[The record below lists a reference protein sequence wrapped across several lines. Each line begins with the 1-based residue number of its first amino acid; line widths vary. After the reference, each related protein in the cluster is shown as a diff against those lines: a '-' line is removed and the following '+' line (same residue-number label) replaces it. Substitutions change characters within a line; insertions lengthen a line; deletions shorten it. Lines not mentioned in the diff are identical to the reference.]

1 MLKFAG
7 FPLSAWAFA
16 LRTWAAMMLA
26 LHVAF
31 WLQLENG
38 YIAAFTVG
46 ILSLQTRGQAY
57 QKALYQLL
65 MTVVGVVVS
74 IIIAGLLAQARDLF
88 VIAYAIWLGLCV
100 YVGGLLDGNRAAGVV
115 LAGFTV
121 AFVAVSQID
130 SPQSIFLTGVDRGAG
145 IAVGI
150 VALALVND
158 VFLAPNLHTILS
170 PKLAAMHQRVRTFAL
185 AILRGESADPIQ
197 SANLLREITA
207 LHPDISALVIESS
220 AGWARGAAGRT
231 AAVALVAEVSAVGA
245 LASLPAATL
254 PSLRSALARALANT
268 PGEDS
273 RTLRLHMQQQ
283 MEAGDADAHDALFA
297 CHALDL
303 LTEDQRAQE
312 AIEDL
317 EADRR
322 PPCHVRT
329 PIYRSRRAAARNGL
343 RAFLAVLIAAIL
355 FSLGGWP
362 FASYGLALTG
372 VFLALSANAPSPR
385 KFAAAAIVAVPIA
398 ALLAGVTEFLVLD
411 GVDQFPLL
419 AIGMAPSVLAAA
431 LLFTLPNARISSIG
445 FLLLVYFP
453 LLLSPA
459 NPQDYNPETYLYR
472 SFLAITAVIL
482 LFAVLWTILPASD
495 DLRRRWYLKSARAE
509 LRDLLAGRRSRHRD
523 DDALF
528 RDADRIGQLAALQPA
543 DGDERRD
550 DLRQAL
556 NIFGLAAAARRI
568 QTVLVQLSS
577 RTDAHF
583 LGDGY
588 AALAD
593 YSAPRLREAAAAIA
607 KSAATQLDQESQAAA
622 RMATADLNWAAFLID
637 ASPFGLR
644 PNWSTLS

>member
-1 MLKFAG
+1 MRKFVG

-26 LHVAF
+26 LYVAF

-46 ILSLQTRGQAY
+46 ILSLPTRGQAY

-65 MTVVGVVVS
+65 MTVVGVAAS
-74 IIIAGLLAQARDLF
+74 IVIAGLFAQERDLF

-130 SPQSIFLTGVDRGAG
+130 SPQNIFLTGVDRGAG

-150 VALALVND
+150 TALALVND
-158 VFLAPNLHTILS
+158 AFLAPNLHTILS
-170 PKLAAMHQRVRTFAL
+170 GRLAAIHQRVRTFAL
-185 AILRGESADPIQ
+185 AVLRGESGDPIL

-231 AAVALVAEVSAVGA
+231 AAVALVAEMSAADA

-254 PSLRSALARALANT
+254 PSSRSALARALANA
-268 PGEDS
+268 PEEDS
-273 RTLRLHMQQQ
+273 RTLRLHLQHHMQ
-283 MEAGDADAHDALFA
+283 ASDADTDDALFA
-297 CHALDL
+297 SHALDL
-303 LTEDQRAQE
+303 LAEDQRAKE

-329 PIYRSRRAAARNGL
+329 PIYRSRRIAARNGL
-343 RAFLAVLIAAIL
+343 RAFMAVLLAAIL

-372 VFLALSANAPSPR
+372 VFLALSANTPSPR
-385 KFAAAAIVAVPIA
+385 KFAAAAILAVPIA
-398 ALLAGVTEFLVLD
+398 ALLAGVTEFVVLD

-431 LLFTLPNARISSIG
+431 MLFTLPNARLSSIG

-459 NPQDYNPETYLYR
+459 NPQDYNPETYLYH

-482 LFAVLWTILPASD
+482 LFAVLWTILPVSD
-495 DLRRRWYLKSARAE
+495 DLRRRWYLESARVE

-528 RDADRIGQLAALQPA
+528 RDADRIGQLVALQPA
-543 DGDERRD
+543 DGNERRD

-556 NIFGLAAAARRI
+556 SIFGLAAAARRI
-568 QTVLVQLSS
+568 QTVLAQLSG

-583 LGDGY
+583 LIESY

-593 YSAPRLREAAAAIA
+593 CSAPRLREAAAAIA
-607 KSAATQLDQESQAAA
+607 KSEATQLDKESQAAA
-622 RMATADLNWAAFLID
+622 RMATADLNWAASLID
-637 ASPFGLR
+637 AGSFGLR
-644 PNWSTLS
+644 PNWSTSP

>member
-1 MLKFAG
+1 MRKFVG

-26 LHVAF
+26 LYVAF

-46 ILSLQTRGQAY
+46 ILSLPTRGQAY

-65 MTVVGVVVS
+65 MTVVGVAAS
-74 IIIAGLLAQARDLF
+74 IVIAGLFAQERDLF

-100 YVGGLLDGNRAAGVV
+100 YAGGLLDGNRAAGVV

-130 SPQSIFLTGVDRGAG
+130 SPQNIFLTGVDRGAG

-150 VALALVND
+150 TALALVND
-158 VFLAPNLHTILS
+158 AFLAPNLHTILS
-170 PKLAAMHQRVRTFAL
+170 GRLAAIHQRVRTFAL
-185 AILRGESADPIQ
+185 AVLRGESGDPIL

-231 AAVALVAEVSAVGA
+231 AAVALVAEMSAAGA

-254 PSLRSALARALANT
+254 PSSRSALARALANA
-268 PGEDS
+268 PEEDS
-273 RTLRLHMQQQ
+273 RTLRLHLQQHMQ
-283 MEAGDADAHDALFA
+283 ASDADTDDALFA
-297 CHALDL
+297 SHALDL
-303 LTEDQRAQE
+303 LAEDQRAKE

-329 PIYRSRRAAARNGL
+329 PIYRSRRIAARNGL
-343 RAFLAVLIAAIL
+343 RAFMAVLLAAIL

-372 VFLALSANAPSPR
+372 VFLALSANTPSPR
-385 KFAAAAIVAVPIA
+385 KFAAAAILAVPIA
-398 ALLAGVTEFLVLD
+398 ALLAGVTEFVVLD

-431 LLFTLPNARISSIG
+431 MLFTLPNARLSSIG

-459 NPQDYNPETYLYR
+459 NPQDYNPETYLYH

-482 LFAVLWTILPASD
+482 LFAVLWTILPVSD
-495 DLRRRWYLKSARAE
+495 DLRRRWYLESARVE

-528 RDADRIGQLAALQPA
+528 RDADRIGQLVALQPA
-543 DGDERRD
+543 HGDERRD

-556 NIFGLAAAARRI
+556 SIFGLAAAARRI
-568 QTVLVQLSS
+568 QTVLAQLSG

-583 LGDGY
+583 LIESY

-593 YSAPRLREAAAAIA
+593 CSAPRLREAAAAIA
-607 KSAATQLDQESQAAA
+607 KSEATQLDKESQAAA
-622 RMATADLNWAAFLID
+622 RMATADLNWAASLID
-637 ASPFGLR
+637 AGSFGLR
-644 PNWSTLS
+644 PNWSTSP